1 MKLPIFQALREKEAV
16 LESLADREL
25 TIVKFREL
33 VHKLQE
39 QITDMRLQLQ
49 KESTNKATVATVIPE
64 MLDFKVSIFISVRF
78 YFFICHFSVFKMIFN
93 YIVVIK

>member
-1 MKLPIFQALREKEAV
+1 MSYHWYCILNVYSFVTQALRQKEAI

-39 QITDMRLQLQ
+39 QNLDLRTQLE
-49 KESTNKATVATVIPE
+49 KESSDKSSVVKVLPE
-64 MLDFKVSIFISVRF
+64 MLDFKVS
-78 YFFICHFSVFKMIFN
+78 YYYK
-93 YIVVIK
+93 